1 MIPCDICDLIII
13 HENSS
18 LFHAPSLQRNNVML
32 HSHQEVSNM
41 EELISKKD
49 LLVEM
54 NISYG
59 QLYRWKRKKLIPEEW
74 FMKKSTYTG
83 QETFFPREKIMDRI
97 HQILSMK
104 DGASLDDLAD
114 KFSSDIPES
123 MVRRREELLSLQI
136 LSKEII
142 NLYEEIFKG
151 KEEYNF
157 EDILYMYISEDLL
170 NQGHLSIEDMSRILR
185 MLSDNYETI
194 KDKDPS
200 LSVYRKFGVSV
211 SLLHKNGEIFYSD
224 QTPIVD
230 NYSIRSAVEKLKL
243 KII

>member
-1 MIPCDICDLIII
+1 
-13 HENSS
+13 
-18 LFHAPSLQRNNVML
+18 
-32 HSHQEVSNM
+32 M

-49 LLVEM
+49 LLTEM
-54 NISYG
+54 DISYG
-59 QLYRWKRKKLIPEEW
+59 QLYRWKRKKLIPEDW

-83 QETFFPREKIMDRI
+83 QETFFPRNKILDRI
-97 HQILSMK
+97 DQIINMK
-104 DGASLDDLAD
+104 DGSSLDDLAD
-114 KFSSDIPES
+114 KFSSNMPEA
-123 MVRRREELLSLQI
+123 MIRRREELLHLQI

-170 NQGHLSIEDMSRILR
+170 KQGHLSIEDMSRILR
-185 MLSDNYETI
+185 MLSDNYESI

-211 SLLHKNGEIFYSD
+211 SLLHRNGEIFYSD
-224 QTPIVD
+224 QAPIVE